1 MAPRGLCKNRPNL
14 HLPARTPV
22 RSFWGMLR
30 HGLASRNRLGPRCF
44 VGAALAF
51 VAVAAWLVFG
61 DHLPVL
67 ERLGI
72 PTMEL
77 PFADARTVTGAGSS
91 LAQGLDPLVQNPG
104 DPWGRPLN
112 YPRVW
117 LLLAELGMG
126 PQHTELLAAV
136 FLLAFVLGLAML
148 VPLATSPA
156 IAAAMASALFSPVA
170 WMLVE
175 RGNTDLLLFGLLAA
189 AALLATRHPRTT
201 SALVGVGA
209 ALKLYPIF
217 GIAALC
223 TSTGRRSVRASV
235 VMLVAFFGY
244 VVWIHDDLRLIRA
257 NTEHGHRISYG
268 IDQVPTAIAAKTG
281 LAMPPLLLV
290 VSLLL
295 VGVVALSA
303 FGRSR
308 ARLAAATTPHSLAAF
323 RVGAGVFLGSFCIGS
338 NFDYRLVFLL
348 LVIPQLTTWVGSTR
362 TWTRCG
368 AAAVL
373 VSLQLLLWS
382 MTWRQWLQT
391 LLASETPGLMADELL
406 TWLVVFGM
414 LAALVLSLPDW
425 LVPAARRDMPLLDAP
440 PRQAPIVAL
449 PAPAPA
455 PRRQEEEVGALGG

>member
-1 MAPRGLCKNRPNL
+1 
-14 HLPARTPV
+14 
-22 RSFWGMLR
+22 MLR
-30 HGLASRNRLGPRCF
+30 HGDAHRIRPGPRCF

-61 DHLPVL
+61 GHLPML
-67 ERLGI
+67 EQLGI

-77 PFADARTVTGAGSS
+77 PFADARTVTGAGPS

-117 LLLAELGMG
+117 LLLAELGLG

-136 FLLAFVLGLAML
+136 FLLAFGLGLAML

-156 IAAAMASALFSPVA
+156 IAAALASGLFSPVA

-217 GIAALC
+217 GLAALC
-223 TSTGRRSVRASV
+223 TSTGRRSVRASL

-244 VVWIHDDLRLIRA
+244 VAWIHDDLRLIRA

-281 LAMPPLLLV
+281 LSLPLLLLA

-303 FGRSR
+303 LGRSR

-348 LVIPQLTTWVGSTR
+348 LVIPQLTTWVGATR
-362 TWTRCG
+362 AWTRGG

-373 VSLQLLLWS
+373 LGLQLLMWS
-382 MTWRQWLQT
+382 MTWRRWLQG
-391 LLASETPGLMADELL
+391 LLASETPGLMVDELL
-406 TWLVVFGM
+406 TWVVVFGM

-425 LVPAARRDMPLLDAP
+425 LLPATRRDLPLLDAP
-440 PRQAPIVAL
+440 PRPASRLAL
-449 PAPAPA
+449 PSPTAAVAPAPG
-455 PRRQEEEVGALGG
+455 RQKEEVGALGG